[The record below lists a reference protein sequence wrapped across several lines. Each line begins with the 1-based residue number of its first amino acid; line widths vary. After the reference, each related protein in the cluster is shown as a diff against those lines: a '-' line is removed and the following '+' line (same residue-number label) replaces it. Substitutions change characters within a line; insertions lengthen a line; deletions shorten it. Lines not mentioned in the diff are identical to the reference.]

1 MTWPFENDTSG
12 IVKKISESSIR
23 SSKTRNIFTVVTIA
37 LASALLATVFL
48 WTFGTHTERINM
60 VKETA
65 QIVYRGLSEQQGN
78 QLYDQEEIEW
88 VGEILNGPAERINN
102 ATVNFSYGNAE
113 MLASQQMEFKGEI
126 PQKENEIMLSKSFL
140 DVLGCEGKLGQK
152 ISLSFEDGST
162 HEFVLSGIWSSVYE
176 VKGTYLAL
184 VSKAYLDKMA
194 GSVLPMDYFIGL
206 KNATTMPEEEA
217 SKYALTL
224 AEKLNISDDQT
235 VVRSDYFMQLEDTSM
250 GDEMGFFIVVGLLTL
265 LGGRNRHL
273 LYFLYLGCRKYPQL
287 WTASHDWYN
296 KSTDKTDRLP
306 GGETSCCGGDSFRL
320 TDWKYHR
327 LCAAAGWLELTNNSA
342 CDSGNRNLCTADRDN
357 CHPYTC
363 EKGGKYFAH

>member
-265 LGGRNRHL
+265 LG
-273 LYFLYLGCRKYPQL
+273 
-287 WTASHDWYN
+287 
-296 KSTDKTDRLP
+296 
-306 GGETSCCGGDSFRL
+306 
-320 TDWKYHR
+320 
-327 LCAAAGWLELTNNSA
+327 AGIVIYSIFYISVA
-342 CDSGNRNLCTADRDN
+342 GNIRS
-357 CHPYTC
+357 Y
-363 EKGGKYFAH
+363 